1 MMYEELRKRVDELF
15 SDAPKTARAMELK
28 EELTANMIEKYDDL
42 IAAGKTEEEALKG
55 SLSGIADMDSLVK
68 GLRED
73 ITVSEEEMRRERQ
86 KSAIFIS
93 VGVGLYIVGIA
104 VLILFSEVFQFNDV
118 VGLILM
124 LVIDAVATGL
134 IVYNA
139 LSRPRYLSAKPE
151 EEKEWQPA
159 DTRTFDVLRQVK
171 SILWLLIVVLYF
183 LISFVF
189 GAWAFSWLIFI
200 IGVAIEKIIVLMFQ
214 MKER

>member
-1 MMYEELRKRVDELF
+1 MYEELRKRVDGLF

-28 EELTANMIEKYDDL
+28 EELTANLIERYDDL
-42 IAAGKTEEEALKG
+42 IAAGKNEKEALEG
-55 SLSGIADMDSLVK
+55 AFSGIGDMDSLVK
-68 GLRED
+68 GLKED
-73 ITVSEEEMRRERQ
+73 IPVSEDEFRRERQ
-86 KSAIFIS
+86 KSALFIS
-93 VGVGLYIVGIA
+93 AGVGLYIVGVA
-104 VLILFSEVFQFNDV
+104 VLILFSEVFRFNDV

-139 LSRPRYLSAKPE
+139 LSRPKYLSNKDKE
-151 EEKEWQPA
+151 DKEWQPV
-159 DTRTFDVLRQVK
+159 DTRTNDMLRQIK

-183 LISFVF
+183 LVSFMF
-189 GAWAFSWLIFI
+189 GIWAFSWVIFI